1 MMIDTQP
8 TQQHKPRPDDADL
21 GFGQFMTDHMFLMD
35 YEGDQGWCRP
45 RIVPYGDL
53 PLDPAAMVLHYNQE
67 IFEGLKAYALPDDQI
82 SLFRPWKNI
91 ARMNRSARR
100 MVMPEIPEPDFLQA
114 MQELILLD
122 RGWVPKA
129 PGTSLYIRPTMI
141 ATEAALGVRPAR
153 NYLFFIIL
161 SPVGAYYPQGFNPT
175 KIFVSDTYVRAV
187 QGGPG
192 EAKTSGNY
200 GPTLYV
206 SKEAAARG
214 YAQVLWLDGKEHRYV
229 EEVGTS
235 NIFFYLNKE
244 LITPPLSGTI
254 LPGVTR
260 DSVLELARSWGLPV
274 VERPITIDE
283 VIQGCEDGTLQEAFA
298 SGTAA
303 VISPVGSIG
312 YKGIDYRVNT
322 GETGD
327 LSRKLYD
334 AITGIQYGRTPDPF
348 GWRYTFGS

>member
-1 MMIDTQP
+1 MMIDTRE
-8 TQQHKPRPDDADL
+8 TQHGKSRPDAANL

-35 YEGDQGWCRP
+35 YEGDQGWRRP

-53 PLDPAAMVLHYNQE
+53 RLDPAAMVLHYNQE
-67 IFEGLKAYALPDDQI
+67 IFEGLKAYALPEDRV
-82 SLFRPWKNI
+82 SLFRPQKNI
-91 ARMNRSARR
+91 ARMNSSARR
-100 MVMPEIPEPDFLQA
+100 MVMPEIPEQDFLQA

-122 RGWVPKA
+122 RDWIPKA
-129 PGTSLYIRPTMI
+129 PGTSLYVRPAMI
-141 ATEAALGVRPAR
+141 ATEAALGVRPAQT
-153 NYLFFIIL
+153 YLFFIIL

-175 KIFVSDTYVRAV
+175 RIFVSDTYVRAV

-235 NIFFYLNKE
+235 NIFFYLNEE
-244 LITPPLSGTI
+244 LVTPPLGGTI
-254 LPGVTR
+254 LPGITR
-260 DSVLELARSWGLPV
+260 DSVLHLARDWGLRV
-274 VERPITIDE
+274 TERPISIDE
-283 VIQGCEDGTLQEAFA
+283 VIQGCQDGALQEAFA

-303 VISPVGSIG
+303 VISPVGTIG
-312 YKGIDYRVNT
+312 YKGLDYTVNT
-322 GETGD
+322 GQTGE
-327 LSRKLYD
+327 LSKKLYD
-334 AITGIQYGRTPDPF
+334 EIIGIQYGQRPDPF
-348 GWRYTFGS
+348 GWRYLLD